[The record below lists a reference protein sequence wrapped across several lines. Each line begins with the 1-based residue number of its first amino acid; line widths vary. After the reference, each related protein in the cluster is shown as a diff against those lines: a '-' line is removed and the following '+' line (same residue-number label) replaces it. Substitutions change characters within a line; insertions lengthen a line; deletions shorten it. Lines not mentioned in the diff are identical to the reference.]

1 MDTPGWAL
9 AAAYWIHM
17 LATVIWIGGLA
28 ALALFVLPAARRS
41 LEAVEYNTL
50 LAGIRRRLD
59 PWSWFSLAILLAT
72 GMLQMSASP
81 NYGGF
86 LAIDNRW
93 AIAMLLK
100 HVLFL
105 AMAGLSAYITWGLL
119 PRLQR
124 LALRRA
130 SASDGASTEK
140 MVELQHQE
148 ALLVKVN
155 LALGVLILAF
165 TAIARAA

>member
-9 AAAYWIHM
+9 TIAYWMHM
-17 LATVIWIGGLA
+17 LATVVWIGSLT

-41 LEAVEYNTL
+41 LDALEFNSL
-50 LAGIRRRLD
+50 LNEIRRRLD
-59 PWSWFSLAILLAT
+59 PWSWFSLAVLLAT
-72 GMLQMSASP
+72 GMLQMSSNP

-93 AIAMLLK
+93 AIAILIK

-105 AMAGLSAYITWGLL
+105 GMAGLSAYITWGLL

-124 LALRRA
+124 LALRQAYTNAEA
-130 SASDGASTEK
+130 SAQEMQG
-140 MVELQHQE
+140 LQRQE
-148 ALLVKVN
+148 ARLVNIN
-155 LALGVLILAF
+155 LVLGVLILAL
-165 TAIARAA
+165 TAVARSV